1 MGEGNKLCL
10 TVFNPL
16 SVERMQQ
23 TTVMVPSPVSESA
36 LFEQKSLE
44 EIEITGKAGLGVRKL

>member
-1 MGEGNKLCL
+1 MCL
-10 TVFNPL
+10 TMFNPL

-23 TTVMVPSPVSESA
+23 TTITVPSPVSESA